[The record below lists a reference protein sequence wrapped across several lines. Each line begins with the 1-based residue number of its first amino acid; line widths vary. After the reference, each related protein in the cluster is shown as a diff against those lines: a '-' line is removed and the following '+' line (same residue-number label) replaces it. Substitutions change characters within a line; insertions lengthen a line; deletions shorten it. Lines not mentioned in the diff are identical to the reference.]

1 MRNDV
6 FYIWFQ
12 MCVGLYSR
20 LTSEVFSRFSSIEE
34 VYDCTDFSFLGE
46 KRQKYINRLEIKD
59 TSAAFE
65 IKKRCDSIGAEI
77 TGFYDER
84 YPKKLRDI
92 DNPPAA
98 LYSIGEFK
106 DLNNNPCVGIVGTRN
121 MSDYGKEITETFAYN
136 FAKCGSFIISG
147 LAKGI
152 DTAAHRGC
160 VMAGGYTVGVLGN
173 PIGDIYP
180 KENIKAFETLY
191 KQGLV
196 ISELY
201 PGAPRTK
208 ADFPNRNRII
218 SGISD
223 AVIISEAGE
232 GSGALITARHAIS
245 QGKAIYAI
253 MGAIGSGNEGTNRLI
268 KQGVPAIT
276 SHTDV
281 LPSLTLQYP
290 ESAKA
295 YELASVQRLRAY
307 GNSANSESKP
317 KQSVER
323 VVKKE
328 SKPKHEPI
336 KEVVTQKQEE
346 FVPESNTLNEKS
358 KLSGTSA
365 ERILAVL
372 KGPKPITADE
382 ISMITGIPITE
393 VMTELTFM
401 EIDGSIISSVGGRYI
416 SAKF

>member
-1 MRNDV
+1 MKNDV

-20 LTSEVFSRFSSIEE
+20 LTSEVFSRFSSIGE

-65 IKKRCDSIGAEI
+65 VKKRCDAIGARI
-77 TGFYDER
+77 TGFYDEL

-92 DNPPAA
+92 ENPPAA
-98 LYSIGEFK
+98 LYSIGEFR
-106 DLNNNPCVGIVGTRN
+106 DLNANPCVAIVGTRN

-136 FAKCGSFIISG
+136 FAKCGSYIISG

-173 PIGDIYP
+173 PIGDVYP
-180 KENIKAFETLY
+180 KENLKAFETLY
-191 KQGLV
+191 KRGLV

-290 ESAKA
+290 ESAKS

-307 GNSANSESKP
+307 GNSAISDNKP
-317 KQSVER
+317 KRNIGKTVGKQTAPKSGKVSTDPPE
-323 VVKKE
+323 
-328 SKPKHEPI
+328 KHE
-336 KEVVTQKQEE
+336 E
-346 FVPESNTLNEKS
+346 FMPEARKS
-358 KLSGTSA
+358 DDTAKLSGSAA

-372 KGPKPITADE
+372 KGPKPISADE
-382 ISMITGIPITE
+382 IAMITGLPITE